1 MAKKITLDSVKTAYC
16 IGVGGIGVSAAAKYL
31 ALSGVQVSGSD
42 AQENPMLDELREMGI
57 PVFVGT
63 DEHNVPEQADL
74 VVYSPAVPEDN
85 AELIAAHKLKIP
97 VVSYPQFLGMLS
109 EKKNT
114 IAITGTHGKST
125 VTAMIGLILKNA
137 GFAPTVV
144 VGSRSVVFSHG
155 NLEMGESNILV
166 VEACEYQGNMRELS
180 PDIAVVTNVEYDHP
194 DYYESADEIYSAMQ
208 EFVSGLSENGVLIK
222 NYDDKQVRAKIN
234 WGGKTVLYGVAEQA
248 DVAASQ
254 VVMQGGTSYF
264 TTTVQ
269 TASGYVDER
278 LSVRVPGRFNV
289 SNALAAVAVANEM
302 QVPMASIQDSLASFT
317 GIWRRFEV
325 VGHCNGAIV
334 VSDYAHH
341 PTAVDATI
349 RAARSW
355 YEDHRLIVVFQPHQ
369 HARTKELFDD
379 FVQSFQAADITY
391 VTDIYDVV
399 GREEDKHKG
408 VSSKK
413 LVTAIAKKYPHSD
426 VRYEGSLDDV
436 ERVVRELAEANDVVL
451 VMGAGD
457 IDQVA
462 RNFVQ

>member
-1 MAKKITLDSVKTAYC
+1 MAKNITLDNVKKAYC
-16 IGVGGIGVSAAAKYL
+16 IGIGGIGVSAAAKYL

-42 AQENPMLDELREMGI
+42 AHENPMLDELRDMGI

-63 DEHNVPEQADL
+63 DAKNVPDDADL
-74 VVYSPAVPEDN
+74 VIYSPAVPDDN
-85 AELIAAHKLKIP
+85 AEFLAAHDHKIP
-97 VVSYPQFLGMLS
+97 TVNYPKFLGMLS
-109 EKKNT
+109 EKKKT

-137 GFAPTVV
+137 GFAPTVI
-144 VGSRSVVFSHG
+144 VGSRSVTFSHG

-194 DYYESADEIYSAMQ
+194 DYYESADAIYSTMQ
-208 EFVSGLSENGVLIK
+208 EFVSGLSEKGVLIK
-222 NYDDKQVRAKIN
+222 NYDDKQVRARIN
-234 WGGKTVLYGVAEQA
+234 WGGKTVLYGVADQA
-248 DVAASQ
+248 DVAAAQ
-254 VVMQGGTSYF
+254 VVMQSGTSYF
-264 TTTVQ
+264 TVTAQ
-269 TASGYVDER
+269 TPFGYVDER

-289 SNALAAVAVANEM
+289 SNALAAIAVANEM
-302 QVPMASIQDSLASFT
+302 QVPMASIKDSLAAFT

-325 VGHCNGAIV
+325 VGHYNGAVV

-355 YEDHRLIVVFQPHQ
+355 YQDHRLIVVFQPHQ

-379 FVQSFQAADITY
+379 FVLSFQAAD
-391 VTDIYDVV
+391 VTIFADIYDVA
-399 GREEDKHKG
+399 GREEDAHQD

-413 LVTAIAKKYPHSD
+413 LAAVIADKYPHSD
-426 VRYEGSLDDV
+426 VRYAGPLAEA
-436 ERVVRELAEANDVVL
+436 EAMARELAGANDVVL

-457 IDQVA
+457 IDQIA
-462 RNFVQ
+462 RDLVD